1 MTPFY
6 LSISILFFSQILFS
20 QTMTAL
26 QLNGIFGKPFQIA
39 KREITKHFQYNQI
52 ASCDKQNI
60 LKNIN
65 GFYGM
70 IGPDVNEDKVKSVY
84 ELFAGDG
91 MIQGVFFDNGN
102 ITFVKKF
109 IRTEKLVFEEKHGKI
124 PSNLF
129 ITALFTIGSSLKLLP
144 NIIGRAN
151 TALININKN
160 TYALFEGDNPYLLN
174 IDFENKA
181 IDTIKKVNIP
191 NLDYFCAHS
200 KFNNYEQQIE
210 SVDYDVMNKAV
221 NYYLLNSA
229 FQIINQTKIA
239 TTYMPFVHDFVV
251 TNNSILV
258 TESPFSLK
266 MDSLRNVK
274 VPIELDKNSTTKIH
288 IIDKSTNKCESYEI
302 NQSIFIFHYA
312 LLKEDDYQIII
323 FAPIYESMDFNDLN
337 VEGKYRKVIIN
348 KETKRVTIEKN
359 EELEKLS
366 LDFPL
371 RFDNKIVL
379 LNGVKNKANG
389 FVICDDLNII
399 YKHILN
405 DRYICGEPAIVY
417 IKNTPHLIAF
427 ENDPSSKNS
436 YLLIMNLNT
445 YKTTEIPLGL
455 ELGIG
460 FHSLFIENR
469 KKLF

>member
-1 MTPFY
+1 MRPFY
-6 LSISILFFSQILFS
+6 SSISLLFFFQIVKP
-20 QTMTAL
+20 L
-26 QLNGIFGKPFQIA
+26 QLNGIFGKPFQIS

-52 ASCDKQNI
+52 ASSDSQNI
-60 LKNIN
+60 VKNIN

-70 IGPDVNEDKVKSVY
+70 IGPDVNEDKIKSVY

-91 MIQGVFFDNGN
+91 VIQGVFFDNGN

-109 IRTEKLVFEEKHGKI
+109 IRTEKLLFEEKYGKI

-129 ITALFTIGSSLKLLP
+129 ITALFTIGSILKLLP

-181 IDTIKKVNIP
+181 IETIKKVNIP
-191 NLDYFCAHS
+191 DLDYFCAHS

-210 SVDYDVMNKAV
+210 SVDYDVMKKAV

-229 FQIINQTKIA
+229 FQIINQTKIP
-239 TTYMPFVHDFVV
+239 TSYMPFVHDFIT

-258 TESPFSLK
+258 TESPFLLK
-266 MDSLRNVK
+266 MDSLKNVK

-288 IIDKSTNKCESYEI
+288 IIDKSTNKCETYEI

-312 LLKEDDYQIII
+312 LLKEDDNQIII

-337 VEGKYRKVIIN
+337 VEGKYRKVLIN
-348 KETKRVTIEKN
+348 KRTKNVTIEKN
-359 EELEKLS
+359 EELERFS

-379 LNGVKNKANG
+379 LNGVKNKATG
-389 FVICDDLNII
+389 FIICDELNIV
-399 YKHILN
+399 YKHFLE
-405 DRYICGEPAIVY
+405 DRHICGEPAIVY
-417 IKNTPHLIAF
+417 IDNIPYLIAF
-427 ENDPSSKNS
+427 ENDPSNKNS
-436 YLLIMNLNT
+436 YLLIMNLKT
-445 YKTTEIPLGL
+445 YKTTEIPLEL

>member
-26 QLNGIFGKPFQIA
+26 QFYGIFGKPFQIA

-52 ASCDKQNI
+52 ASCDSQNI

-70 IGPDVNEDKVKSVY
+70 IGPDVNENKIKSVY

-91 MIQGVFFDNGN
+91 VIQGVFFDNGN

-109 IRTEKLVFEEKHGKI
+109 IRTEKLLFEEKHGKI
-124 PSNLF
+124 PNNLL

-160 TYALFEGDNPYLLN
+160 AYALFEGDNPYLLN

-200 KFNNYEQQIE
+200 KFNNCEQQIE

-229 FQIINQTKIA
+229 FQIINQTKI
-239 TTYMPFVHDFVV
+239 TTSFVPFVHDFVA

-288 IIDKSTNKCESYEI
+288 IIDKTTNKCESYEI
-302 NQSIFIFHYA
+302 NQSLFIFHYA
-312 LLKEDDYQIII
+312 ILNERDESIEI
-323 FAPIYESMDFNDLN
+323 FAPIYDSMDFNDLN
-337 VEGKYRKVIIN
+337 VEGKYRKVTIN
-348 KETKRVTIEKN
+348 KRTKKVIIEKN
-359 EELEKLS
+359 EDLEKLS

-371 RFDNKIVL
+371 RFDNKVVL

-389 FVICDDLNII
+389 FVICDELNIV
-399 YKHILN
+399 YKHFLK
-405 DRYICGEPAIVY
+405 DRYICGEPAIVH
-417 IKNTPHLIAF
+417 IKKTPHLIAF
-427 ENDPSSKNS
+427 ENDALSKNS
-436 YLLIMNLNT
+436 YLLIMNLKT
-445 YKTTEIPLGL
+445 YKKTEIPLGT
-455 ELGIG
+455 ELSIG
-460 FHSLFIENR
+460 FHSIFIDN
-469 KKLF
+469 K

>member
-6 LSISILFFSQILFS
+6 LRITILFFSQFFFS
-20 QTMTAL
+20 KTMTAL
-26 QLNGIFGKPFQIA
+26 QLNGIFGKPFQIS

-52 ASCDKQNI
+52 ASCDSQNI

-70 IGPDVNEDKVKSVY
+70 IGPDVNEDKIKSVY

-91 MIQGVFFDNGN
+91 VIQGIFFDNGN

-109 IRTEKLVFEEKHGKI
+109 IRTEKLLFEEKYGKI
-124 PSNLF
+124 PNNLF

-160 TYALFEGDNPYLLN
+160 AYALFEGDNPYLLN

-200 KFNNYEQQIE
+200 KFNDNEQQIE
-210 SVDYDVMNKAV
+210 SLDYDVMGKVV

-229 FQIINQTKIA
+229 FQIINQTKI
-239 TTYMPFVHDFVV
+239 TTSFVPFVHDFIA
-251 TNNSILV
+251 TNNSILI
-258 TESPFSLK
+258 TESPFLLK

-288 IIDKSTNKCESYEI
+288 IIDKSKNNCESYEL

-312 LLKEDDYQIII
+312 LLKECDDYIEF
-323 FAPIYESMDFNDLN
+323 FAPIYDKMDFNSLN

-348 KETKRVTIEKN
+348 KGTKKVTIEKN

-371 RFDNKIVL
+371 RFDSKVVL
-379 LNGVKNKANG
+379 LNGVKNKATG
-389 FVICDDLNII
+389 FVICDELNVV
-399 YKHILN
+399 YKHFLE
-405 DRYICGEPAIVY
+405 DKYICGEPAIVY
-417 IKNTPHLIAF
+417 INKTPHLIAF
-427 ENDPSSKNS
+427 ENDALNKNS
-436 YLLIMNLNT
+436 YLLILNLKT
-445 YKTTEIPLGL
+445 YQKTEIPLDV
-455 ELGIG
+455 ELSVG
-460 FHSLFIENR
+460 FHSLFIEN
-469 KKLF
+469 K

>member
-6 LSISILFFSQILFS
+6 LSISILLFSQIVNP
-20 QTMTAL
+20 L
-26 QLNGIFGKPFQIA
+26 QLNGIFGKPFQIS
-39 KREITKHFQYNQI
+39 KREITKHIPFNKISSLDAQKI
-52 ASCDKQNI
+52 V
-60 LKNIN
+60 KNIN

-70 IGPDVNEDKVKSVY
+70 IGPDVDEDKIKSVY

-109 IRTEKLVFEEKHGKI
+109 IRTEKLLFEEKYGKI
-124 PSNLF
+124 PSNLL
-129 ITALFTIGSSLKLLP
+129 ITALFAIGNSLKLLP

-160 TYALFEGDNPYLLN
+160 AYALFEGDNPYLLN

-210 SVDYDVMNKAV
+210 SVDYDVMGKAV

-229 FQIINQTKIA
+229 FQIINQTKIS
-239 TTYMPFVHDFVV
+239 TSCVPFVHDFIA
-251 TNNSILV
+251 TNNSILI
-258 TESPFSLK
+258 TEPPFLLK

-274 VPIELDKNSTTKIH
+274 VPIELDNNSTTKIH
-288 IIDKSTNKCESYEI
+288 IIDKITNKCETYEI
-302 NQSIFIFHYA
+302 NKSIFIFHYA
-312 LLKEDDYQIII
+312 LLKETSKQYEI
-323 FAPIYESMDFNDLN
+323 FAPIYDKMDFNSLN
-337 VEGKYRKVIIN
+337 VEGKYRKIIIN
-348 KETKRVTIEKN
+348 KHTKNVAIEKN

-389 FVICDDLNII
+389 FVICKELKIV
-399 YKHILN
+399 YKHFFE
-405 DRYICGEPAIVY
+405 DRYIRGEPAIVY
-417 IKNTPHLIAF
+417 INKTPHLIAF
-427 ENDPSSKNS
+427 ESDSLNKNS
-436 YLLIMNLNT
+436 YLLIFNLKT
-445 YKTTEIPLGL
+445 YKTIEIPLDV
-455 ELGIG
+455 ELSVG
-460 FHSLFIENR
+460 FHSIFIDN
-469 KKLF
+469 K

>member
-6 LSISILFFSQILFS
+6 LNISILLFSQILLF

-26 QLNGIFGKPFQIA
+26 QLNGFFGKPFQIS
-39 KREITKHFQYNQI
+39 KREITKHISYNKI
-52 ASCDKQNI
+52 SSLDTQNI
-60 LKNIN
+60 VKNIN

-109 IRTEKLVFEEKHGKI
+109 IRTEKLLFEEKHGKI

-129 ITALFTIGSSLKLLP
+129 ITALFAIGNSLKLLP

-181 IDTIKKVNIP
+181 LDTIKKVNIP

-210 SVDYDVMNKAV
+210 SVDYDVMGKAV

-239 TTYMPFVHDFVV
+239 TTNMPFVHDFIA
-251 TNNSILV
+251 TNNSILI
-258 TESPFSLK
+258 TEPPFLLK

-288 IIDKSTNKCESYEI
+288 IIDKKTNNCETYEI

-312 LLKEDDYQIII
+312 ILKEDDKQIQI
-323 FAPIYESMDFNDLN
+323 FAPIYDSMDFNDLN
-337 VEGKYRKVIIN
+337 VEGKYRKVVIN
-348 KETKRVTIEKN
+348 KDTKNVTIEKN

-405 DRYICGEPAIVY
+405 DRYICGESAIVY
-417 IKNTPHLIAF
+417 VDTIPHLIAF
-427 ENDPSSKNS
+427 ENDIHNKNG
-436 YLLIMNLNT
+436 YLLIMNLET
-445 YKTTEIPLGL
+445 YKTMEIPLEL

>member
-6 LSISILFFSQILFS
+6 LSISILFFSQILLF
-20 QTMTAL
+20 QTTTAL
-26 QLNGIFGKPFQIA
+26 QLNGIFGKPFQIS
-39 KREITKHFQYNQI
+39 KREITKHIPYNKISSLDAQKI
-52 ASCDKQNI
+52 V
-60 LKNIN
+60 KNID

-70 IGPDVNEDKVKSVY
+70 IGPDVDEDKVKSVY

-109 IRTEKLVFEEKHGKI
+109 IRTEKLLFEEKYGKI

-129 ITALFTIGSSLKLLP
+129 ITALFAIGNSLKLLP

-160 TYALFEGDNPYLLN
+160 AYALFEGDNPYLLN

-210 SVDYDVMNKAV
+210 SVDYDVMGKAV

-239 TTYMPFVHDFVV
+239 TSYMPFVHDFIA
-251 TNNSILV
+251 TNNSILI
-258 TESPFSLK
+258 TEPPFVLK

-288 IIDKSTNKCESYEI
+288 IIDKKTNNCETYEI

-312 LLKEDDYQIII
+312 ILKEDDQQIEI
-323 FAPIYESMDFNDLN
+323 FAPIYDTMDFNDLN
-337 VEGKYRKVIIN
+337 VEGKYRKIIIN
-348 KETKRVTIEKN
+348 KHTKSVAIEKN
-359 EELEKLS
+359 EDLEKLS

-371 RFDNKIVL
+371 YFDNKIVL
-379 LNGVKNKANG
+379 LSGVKNKANG
-389 FVICDDLNII
+389 FIICSDLKII
-399 YKHILN
+399 YKHIFD

-417 IKNTPHLIAF
+417 INKTPYLIAF
-427 ENDPSSKNS
+427 ENDILNKNS
-436 YLLIMNLNT
+436 YLLIFNLKT
-445 YKTTEIPLGL
+445 YKTIEIPLDV
-455 ELGIG
+455 ELSVG
-460 FHSLFIENR
+460 FHSIFIDN
-469 KKLF
+469 K